1 MDKYDLLKDKLG
13 NDVRRDVELAQFTTF
28 RIGGPAKFFYEAKNP
43 QQLLFA
49 YDTAIKEGLVFFIL
63 GGGSNILFADE
74 GFDGLVIKDSCRDIV
89 VDGNTI
95 TTQSGV
101 WLDNLVNTAAENSL
115 AGLEFA
121 AGIPG
126 NVGGAVYGNAGAFGW
141 SMADVLESAVVYN
154 PRDGLRIVENSHF
167 GFAYRHSRLK
177 EKHELVLSAKL
188 KLTSGEKG
196 EIVDKINAHRQL
208 RRAKHPVKEG
218 SAGSVFKNIK
228 QPELRPAGKILEDSG
243 VRGMRVGGAEIFE
256 KHCNIIINRGR
267 ATAADVRKLAA
278 MMQQK
283 AFDKFGIELEYEI
296 TIFKP

>member
-1 MDKYDLLKDKLG
+1 MDKYDLLQDKLG
-13 NDVRRDVELAQFTTF
+13 NDVRRDIALAQFTTF
-28 RIGGPAKFFYEAKNP
+28 RIGGPAKYFYETEKP

-49 YDTAIKEGLVFFIL
+49 YDTAIKEGLKFFIL

-89 VDGNTI
+89 IDGNTI
-95 TTQSGV
+95 STQSGV

-126 NVGGAVYGNAGAFGW
+126 NVGGAIYGNAGAFGG
-141 SMADVLESAVVYN
+141 SIADLLESAVVYN
-154 PRDGLRIVENSHF
+154 PRDGVRIVGNSHF

-177 EKHELVLSAKL
+177 VEHELVLSAKL

-196 EIVDKINAHRQL
+196 EIVDKINEHRQL
-208 RRAKHPVKEG
+208 RRTKHPVKEG

-228 QPELRPAGKILEDSG
+228 QPELKPAGKILEDSG

-256 KHCNIIINRGR
+256 KHCNIIVNRGK
-267 ATAADVRKLAA
+267 ATAADVRQLAA
-278 MMQQK
+278 VMRQK

-296 TIFKP
+296 TIFEP